1 MNGEKKHWTAV
12 GLVISALAT
21 ISFGAIALTGFAGG
35 SGGASGDLAVTSTPW
50 LSNLVLAGGAVLLLG
65 LEMARSRRHRP
76 VPIRRALPVN
86 EPVDGIA
93 A

>member
-1 MNGEKKHWTAV
+1 MNGEKKHWTAI

-21 ISFGAIALTGFAGG
+21 ISFGAIALTGLAGG
-35 SGGASGDLAVTSTPW
+35 TGGDLAVTSTPW
-50 LSNLVLAGGAVLLLG
+50 LSNLLLAGGAVLLLG
-65 LEMARSRRHRP
+65 LELARSRRHRP
-76 VPIRRALPVN
+76 VPIRRAMPVN